1 MPLPRWENRMNHREK
16 RASDEAGTIVL
27 HPRRAVARD
36 VYLCRRIATD
46 RARGIAG
53 LHALIDYLTDNAG
66 LAGYGFAEDFLREC
80 ERMLVALE
88 ALDPA
93 APPPVETIRALAR
106 RMDRLGASFCR
117 DVLMDV
123 RSS

>member
-1 MPLPRWENRMNHREK
+1 MDGREK
-16 RASDEAGTIVL
+16 QASGGADTIVL

-46 RARGIAG
+46 RTRGIAS

-66 LAGYGFAEDFLREC
+66 LEGYGFAEDFLREC
-80 ERMLVALE
+80 ERVLVALE

-106 RMDRLGASFCR
+106 RMDRLGANFCR
-117 DVLMDV
+117 DVLEEV

>member
-1 MPLPRWENRMNHREK
+1 MNDHEEHIRGG
-16 RASDEAGTIVL
+16 ASTIVL
-27 HPRRAVARD
+27 HPRRAMARD

-46 RARGIAG
+46 RARGIIG

-66 LAGYGFAEDFLREC
+66 MAGYDFAEDFLGEC
-80 ERMLVALE
+80 ERMITALE

-93 APPPVETIRALAR
+93 APPPVETIRALAK
-106 RMDRLGASFCR
+106 RMDRLGANFCR
-117 DVLMDV
+117 NVLMEA